1 MADTITANI
10 SSYPTVI
17 TASLSTYMTSISTN
31 FVETTLKFLDGAG
44 LNVPN
49 TFSQNNTFLQ
59 DVSMDGNVGIGTA
72 TPNER
77 LTVAGN
83 ISASGSLTVSNLIYT
98 GDNIVYKGGNTDGAA
113 LTIGTNDAQDLNFET
128 NGSTRMSITS
138 AGGVVVNTAA
148 LLPKFTILTDLNTG
162 DEDNSPL
169 LIKGVGANKPAAI
182 NLRTT
187 GGGSEAYKGWMSGVV
202 GNGININPQLV
213 VRNGNSG
220 PGTGT
225 VTLIANS
232 SGRVGIGTETPNER
246 LTVAGNISAVGN
258 TFTSKLGVSA
268 NSLPAN
274 VILGVGPNL
283 INDANLPVQ
292 YSSTT
297 PINYIGLNAQSP
309 GTYGGLVGYT
319 ETEYGG
325 GLILR
330 TVPGNKAIRF
340 VTDNNIQRM
349 TLRSG
354 SGNLGIGTTEPNE
367 RLTVVGNISATGTA
381 NKLPNQLAD
390 SPESILTIGE
400 YDEYEWY
407 PQTTSTYDKAI
418 LNGRTLRY
426 FQAALVIADKGTTQ
440 PFIHQPIGNRAG
452 RFKMSIVTPTTF
464 QYMSYDC
471 TYYAYGTQYVGGS
484 WNADIRRAPDV
495 GRAWFQCTITGSPSA
510 VVDQVITGSRGA
522 EVTIATA
529 STPIINSFQVK
540 SFSNRLPS
548 QGEIFTTDGGTF
560 TVAAGGILGTISD
573 AQASYT
579 GALIPS
585 VGIFWPTTMPDG
597 TFYIRGHTTL

>member
-10 SSYPTVI
+10 SSHPTAI
-17 TASLSTYMTSISTN
+17 SASLSTYMTSISTN
-31 FVETTLKFLDGAG
+31 FVETTLEFIDGAG

-49 TFSQNNTFLQ
+49 TFSQNNNFLQ
-59 DVSMDGNVGIGTA
+59 DVSINGNVGIGTA

-98 GDNIVYKGGNTDGAA
+98 GDNLVYKGGNTEDAA
-113 LTIGTNDAQDLNFET
+113 LIIGTNNGQDLKFET

-138 AGGVVVNTAA
+138 AGGVVVNTLSA
-148 LLPKFTILTDLNTG
+148 LNPKFTIISDLNVG
-162 DEDNSPL
+162 DNDTSAF
-169 LIKGVGANKPAAI
+169 LIRGVGANKPAAI

-187 GGGSEAYKGWMSGVV
+187 GSGSEEYKGWMSGLV
-202 GNGININPQLV
+202 GNGITINPQLV

-232 SGRVGIGTETPNER
+232 SNNRVGIGTETPNER
-246 LTVAGNISAVGN
+246 LTVSGNISATGN
-258 TFTSKLGVSA
+258 LSALNIYSSNELQFAHRSAQVITQRIYSDSSDQLVLGVTSA
-268 NSLPAN
+268 GKR
-274 VILGVGPNL
+274 VYLGS
-283 INDANLPVQ
+283 A
-292 YSSTT
+292 
-297 PINYIGLNAQSP
+297 
-309 GTYGGLVGYT
+309 
-319 ETEYGG
+319 
-325 GLILR
+325 
-330 TVPGNKAIRF
+330 GNKYVANDH
-340 VTDNNIQRM
+340 VS
-349 TLRSG
+349 LG
-354 SGNLGIGTTEPNE
+354 PLVGIGTTVPTQA
-367 RLTVVGNISATGTA
+367 LTVVGNISATGIA

-426 FQAALVIADKGTTQ
+426 FQAALVIANKGTTQ
-440 PFIHQPIGNRAG
+440 PFIYQPIGNRSG
-452 RFKMSIVTPTTF
+452 RFKISIVTPASH
-464 QYMSYDC
+464 QYMSVDC
-471 TYYAYGTQYVGGS
+471 TYYAYGTQYVGGG
-484 WNADIRRAPDV
+484 WNVDIRRAPDV
-495 GRAWFQCTITGSPSA
+495 GRAWFQCTITGSPN
-510 VVDQVITGSRGA
+510 VVGDQVITGSRGA

-529 STPIINSFQVK
+529 STPIVNSFQVK

-548 QGEIFTTDGGTF
+548 QGEVFTTDGGTF

-597 TFYIRGHTTL
+597 TFYIRGHTIL